1 MGLFSC
7 TVFEMAKAKKITVKV
22 YPSQYIPEGGYTVH
36 AVHELNFFDLSGEK
50 AGTSGTSNKAYHS
63 ELQYSHDKTK
73 AQIMTMFGPTGR
85 VQRKDWRYF
94 CVDGNADKGI
104 GDVGTVEKEYEKIV
118 QSKRK
123 KGYKD
128 IDVAQRAYGSDDAK
142 KITKAIILNNTPVI
156 ASPASNLHSET
167 ERLISVLFGST
178 NKFVAETLKCPL
190 GQLSNKQIDD
200 GRAILNE
207 AKVTKDTNRIIQL
220 TNDFY
225 SLIPHN
231 LGSGARGQMSH
242 LLLDTKDKINAKE
255 YDLDTL
261 LDAKSI
267 NVSLNSSVFDQ
278 YKSLDASLDYVDK
291 STSVFSWINE
301 LVQKTRASN
310 HRHLGNVKV
319 LHAWRL
325 NRNNEKSV
333 FDKTASRIAKECGKQ
348 VVPPQMGSL
357 VKERPDD
364 YDKDLFSKAN
374 VIPLFHGTRTQ
385 NITGIIKNGF
395 LIRPSGV
402 VITGA
407 MYGNSLYKS
416 SASTKSI
423 NYTNISSSYWA
434 KGNDSKAYLFIS
446 DCALGNQLIAKGP
459 YQYTKHNIK
468 PHHSVWAKGGQSG
481 VINDEFMLYDTD
493 QHNIRYILEFECK
506 Q

>member
-1 MGLFSC
+1 
-7 TVFEMAKAKKITVKV
+7 MAIKVKV
-22 YPSQYIPEGGYTVH
+22 KSVSYLSNFTVEK
-36 AVHELNFFDLSGEK
+36 VNELNFFDLSGSK
-50 AGTSGTSNKAYHS
+50 SGTKGTSNKAYHA
-63 ELQYSHDKTK
+63 ELQFSSDKQK
-73 AQIMTMFGPTGR
+73 AQILTIFGPTGQA
-85 VQRKDWRYF
+85 QRTDYRYF
-94 CVDGNADKGI
+94 CIGGDATNGI
-104 GDVGTVEKEYEKIV
+104 GDISCIQKEYDKLL

-128 IDVAQRAYGSDDAK
+128 IDVAQRTFGSEEAK
-142 KITKAIILNNTPVI
+142 KITKAVIFNNIPVM

-178 NKFVAETLKCPL
+178 NQFVAETLKCPL
-190 GQLSNKQIDD
+190 GQLSNRQIDD
-200 GRAILNE
+200 GRSILNE
-207 AKVTKDTNRIIQL
+207 AKVTTDTDRIVQL

-267 NVSLNSSVFDQ
+267 GVSLNGSVFDQ

-291 STSVFSWINE
+291 STSVFGWINE
-301 LVQKTRASN
+301 LVHKTKASN
-310 HRHLGNVKV
+310 HRYLGNVKV
-319 LHAWRL
+319 LHVWKL
-325 NRNNEKSV
+325 NRNNEKFV
-333 FDKTASRIAKECGKQ
+333 FDKTATRIAKECGKQ
-348 VVPPQMGSL
+348 VVPPQMGYL

-423 NYTNISSSYWA
+423 NYTNINSSYWA

-446 DCALGNQLIAKGP
+446 DCVLGNQLIAKGP
-459 YQYTKHNIK
+459 YQYTKQNIK

-481 VINDEFMLYDTD
+481 VLNDEFMLYDTD
-493 QHNIRYILEFECK
+493 QHNIRYILEFTC
-506 Q
+506 QNS